1 MTAFVEIAE
10 IAPQQIWE
18 GVVARA
24 VHGDRVT
31 LAVIELDADCLLPD
45 HSHANEQVG
54 ILVSGS
60 LVLRVGDGTRTMRPG
75 TMWRIAADVPHEART
90 GPAGAVVVEVWSPP
104 RADWRALQPE
114 EPRAPAWP
122 AV

>member
-1 MTAFVEIAE
+1 MNAFVEIE
-10 IAPQQIWE
+10 QIGPQQIWE

-24 VHGDRVT
+24 VHGERVT

-45 HSHANEQVG
+45 HFHANEQVG
-54 ILVSGS
+54 ILLSGS
-60 LVLRVGDGTRTMRPG
+60 LELRIGDETRTMRPG
-75 TMWRIAADVPHEART
+75 TTWRIAADVPHEART
-90 GPAGAVVVEVWSPP
+90 GPEGAVVVEVWSPP
-104 RADWRALQPE
+104 RSDWRELASA

>member
-1 MTAFVEIAE
+1 MSAFVEIAE
-10 IAPQQIWE
+10 IAPQLIWE

-24 VHGDRVT
+24 VHGERVT
-31 LAVIELDADCLLPD
+31 LAVIELEADCLLPD
-45 HSHANEQVG
+45 HAHTNEQVG

-60 LVLRVGDGTRTMRPG
+60 LELRVGDETRTMRPG

-90 GPAGAVVVEVWSPP
+90 GPDGAVVVEVWSPP
-104 RADWRALQPE
+104 RSDWQQLPSE